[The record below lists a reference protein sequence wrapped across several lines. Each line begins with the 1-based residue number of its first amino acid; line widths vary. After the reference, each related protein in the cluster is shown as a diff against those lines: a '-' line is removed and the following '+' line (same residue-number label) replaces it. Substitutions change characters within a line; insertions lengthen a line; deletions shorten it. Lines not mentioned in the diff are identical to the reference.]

1 MGKRMAEALPDEIAT
16 LVTRLGDPVAATRLD
31 AAERLCRA
39 GEAAAS
45 AAIALVK
52 ACGDD
57 EPEVRDWAVA
67 ALEELGPPP
76 DGTTPE
82 LQALIDRGEPLVA
95 YWAITL
101 LGRSGQAAATA
112 VNTLTGC
119 LTSASDPAVAQR
131 AAWALGKI
139 GSAAAAPALRDA
151 SQSADPRLARLAS
164 EALAAIET

>member
-1 MGKRMAEALPDEIAT
+1 MADATPDEISA
-16 LVTRLGDPVAATRLD
+16 LIKRLGDPVAATRID

-39 GEAAAS
+39 GDAATS
-45 AAIALVK
+45 AVIALVN

-57 EPEVRDWAVA
+57 QPEVRDWAVA
-67 ALEELGPPP
+67 ALEEIGPPP

-82 LQALIDRGEPLVA
+82 LQALIGRGGPLVA

-112 VNTLTGC
+112 VGTLTGC
-119 LTSASDPAVAQR
+119 LTSASDPTVAQR

-139 GSAAAAPALRDA
+139 GSPAAAPALREA

-164 EALAAIET
+164 EALTAIGT